1 MKLEKKLAD
10 LAVVIPVYNEEKN
23 IEDCIESWMRALTD
37 LGINYRLIVLNDG
50 SRDATK
56 HVLDKFSHMKSLHIV
71 DKDNEGHGPTILRGY
86 HQASEEAEWVFQVDS
101 DNELPAGTFH
111 TFWNARHEKSA
122 VLGFRVGREQS
133 FVRRSISRI
142 ARIFTRLFYSCGL
155 KDVNIPYR
163 LIRSDV
169 LGPIIALIPDDTF
182 APNVAISG
190 ALAKTGDAIGELPV
204 PFEPRTHGV
213 ASLNNFSAFTNA
225 VRSFFQLA
233 RIRRSFA

>member
-1 MKLEKKLAD
+1 M
-10 LAVVIPVYNEEKN
+10 
-23 IEDCIESWMRALTD
+23 
-37 LGINYRLIVLNDG
+37 
-50 SRDATK
+50 
-56 HVLDKFSHMKSLHIV
+56 
-71 DKDNEGHGPTILRGY
+71 
-86 HQASEEAEWVFQVDS
+86 
-101 DNELPAGTFH
+101 
-111 TFWNARHEKSA
+111 
-122 VLGFRVGREQS
+122 LGFRVIREQS

-169 LGPIIALIPDDTF
+169 LGPIIAVIPDDTF

-213 ASLNNFSAFTNA
+213 ASLNDFSAFTNA